1 MSDTGWIKKVSQWV
15 GLTLLTL
22 LFAVWPVVH
31 TISLRDLLLVLSA
44 GIFAYLVA
52 RHRPSLLWRH
62 IEWPVGLYTALT
74 LWMIAVA
81 VFVSTETV
89 WSLNE
94 IRGQWLKGTLALLTG
109 GLAALAVREAPA
121 VRRTAV
127 TLIFVTLLLHV
138 VYVDYL
144 GLKMLLKNGQ
154 ILRGL
159 AGGLTQGPDASNY
172 LSNMLLALLLT
183 EAFIRL
189 VYRER
194 FLPLATPVL
203 IIFFPLALFSI
214 YAEGVRNGIIEI
226 LFVLFVFTVLFFVE
240 HRQRISKTTV
250 VIVVSLLIL
259 MPVIFTY
266 LSYKTDVRWQTFM
279 ETVPLAWD
287 TDANRQWINLSR
299 KDELKLSSG
308 EPVDWS
314 NYMRMARIK
323 AGVDL
328 TLEYPLG
335 VGFGRNAFGHAVM
348 KKYGEGSS
356 HSHSGLI
363 DLAVGTGI
371 PGTLLW
377 LGFLGSLFA
386 LGWRRFRQT
395 HAYCAL
401 ALVLL
406 VTGYGFRMLI
416 DSTIRD
422 HMLQMFLF
430 LAAFLA
436 VAATAG
442 PLSRPPE
449 RTPAPAI

>member
-1 MSDTGWIKKVSQWV
+1 MSDTGRTSKIPLWI
-15 GLTLLTL
+15 GLALLTS
-22 LFAVWPVVH
+22 LFAVWPVAR

-52 RHRPSLLWRH
+52 RHRPSLWWRH
-62 IEWPVGLYTALT
+62 IEWPVGLYVALT

-81 VFVSTETV
+81 VFVSTEIV

-109 GLAALAVREAPA
+109 GLAALAMREVPA

-154 ILRGL
+154 ILRDL

-183 EAFIRL
+183 ETFIRL

-203 IIFFPLALFSI
+203 IILFLLALFSI

-226 LFVLFVFTVLFFVE
+226 LFVLFVFAGLFFVE

-250 VIVVSLLIL
+250 VIVVSLLIFI
-259 MPVIFTY
+259 PVIFIY
-266 LSYKTDVRWQTFM
+266 LSYKTDIRWQTFM

-299 KDELKLSSG
+299 KDELKLSNG

-328 TLEYPLG
+328 TLENPLG

-363 DLAVGTGI
+363 DLAIGTGI

-377 LGFLGSLFA
+377 LGFLGSLFT

-395 HAYCAL
+395 HGYCAL

-406 VTGYGFRMLI
+406 VTGYGFRMLV

-442 PLSRPPE
+442 PPSRAS
-449 RTPAPAI
+449 RTPASSV